1 MQREVAGI
9 GSKANDIPFSDEQTE
24 LIVHKMGG
32 FISNV
37 DWFVGDMMIYS
48 KRTDLNEKTI
58 RWMIDR
64 IYIEK
69 CQLSQKECSN
79 VLEEL
84 KALGEIY

>member
-1 MQREVAGI
+1 
-9 GSKANDIPFSDEQTE
+9 
-24 LIVHKMGG
+24 MGG